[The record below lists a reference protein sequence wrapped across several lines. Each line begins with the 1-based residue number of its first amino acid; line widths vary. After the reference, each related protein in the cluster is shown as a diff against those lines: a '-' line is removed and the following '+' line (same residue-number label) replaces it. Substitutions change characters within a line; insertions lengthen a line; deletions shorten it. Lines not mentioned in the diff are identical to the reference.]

1 MSEHSEPQSGYTAT
15 IAPTEDGG
23 GRTPDLSPPEAAGR
37 WLDRLRARRAESTVA
52 TYDYRLKLFLEWCE
66 EEGVTSVREL
76 TGWDIDEY
84 ERHRRAEGV
93 KNVSLN
99 NELGTLKNF
108 LEYCAQIEVVDEELP
123 EKVEP
128 PEVSAE
134 EDVDDTKLAVEDAKR
149 LFQYYGQ
156 SETDRYSRAHALLT
170 LAWFGG
176 PPRLGAIRALDLS
189 HYNSEEQYLRYHH
202 TPDDDTPLKKQ
213 RDGERA
219 VGLPEEAC
227 EVLDGYIKHDRND
240 VRDEYGR
247 EPLLTSRDGRA
258 SRNAIRAWMYLAT
271 VPCLHSACPHGMD
284 PDSCEYLTYSA
295 ASKCPSSRSP
305 HQVRTGA
312 ITWMRNQ
319 GVPAEVV
326 AERANTSV
334 SVIERHYDKPEHVEK
349 MEKRRRPYLDDL
361 RFVESGGDSG

>member
-1 MSEHSEPQSGYTAT
+1 MSSGRQGGTTYTTT
-15 IAPTEDGG
+15 IAASGDGG
-23 GRTPDLSPPEAAGR
+23 GGVPDLSPDEAVGR
-37 WLDRLRARRAESTVA
+37 WLDRLRSRRAESTVA

-66 EEGVTSVREL
+66 DEGVTSVSEL
-76 TGWDIDEY
+76 TGWDLDEY

-93 KNVSLN
+93 KNVSIN
-99 NELGTLKNF
+99 NELGTLRNF
-108 LEYCAQIEVVDEELP
+108 LEYCAQIEVVDENLP

-134 EDVDDTKLAVEDAKR
+134 EDVDDTRLSAEDAKR
-149 LFQYYGQ
+149 LFQYYDQ
-156 SETDRYSRAHALLT
+156 SERDRYNRDHALLT

-176 PPRLGAIRALDLS
+176 PPRLGAIRSLDLE
-189 HYNSEEQYLRYHH
+189 HYDSEGQYLRYHH
-202 TPDDDTPLKKQ
+202 RPEQDTPLKKQ

-219 VGLPEEAC
+219 VHLPEQAC
-227 EVLDGYIKHDRND
+227 EVLDGYIKTRRYD
-240 VRDEYGR
+240 VRDDYGR

-258 SRNAIRAWMYLAT
+258 SRNAVRAWMYLAT
-271 VPCLHSACPHGMD
+271 VPCLYTECPHGND
-284 PDSCEYLTYSA
+284 PDTCGYLTYSD

-319 GVPAEVV
+319 GMPAEVV

-334 SVIERHYDKPEHVEK
+334 AVIERHYDKPEHVEE
-349 MEKRRRPYLDDL
+349 MEKRRRPHLDDL
-361 RFVESGGDSG
+361 RFSWGDSQ

>member
-1 MSEHSEPQSGYTAT
+1 MSEHSETTKTYTAT
-15 IAPTEDGG
+15 IAPTGDGG
-23 GRTPDLSPPEAAGR
+23 GRVPDLSPSEAAAR
-37 WLDRLRARRAESTVA
+37 WLDHLRSRRAESTVSS
-52 TYDYRLKLFLEWCE
+52 YDYRLRQFIEWCE
-66 EEGVTSVREL
+66 EESITAMSEV
-76 TGWDIDEY
+76 TGWELDEF
-84 ERHRRAEGV
+84 ERYRRGEGIET
-93 KNVSLN
+93 VSLK

-108 LEYCAQIEVVDEELP
+108 LEYCAQIEVVSEELP
-123 EKVEP
+123 EKVNP
-128 PEVSAE
+128 PAVSAE
-134 EDVDDTKLAVEDAKR
+134 DDVDDTKLATEDAKR
-149 LFQYYGQ
+149 LFEYYEQ
-156 SETDRYSRAHALLT
+156 SDEDRYSRAHALLT

-202 TPDDDTPLKKQ
+202 RPADDTPLKKQ
-213 RDGERA
+213 REGERA

-227 EVLDGYIKHDRND
+227 RVLDGYIKHNRVD
-240 VRDEYGR
+240 VRDDVGR
-247 EPLLTSRDGRA
+247 QPLLTSRRGRP
-258 SRNAIRAWMYLAT
+258 SRNAVRGWMYLAT
-271 VPCLHSACPHGMD
+271 VPCLHSACPHGNN
-284 PDSCEYLTYSA
+284 PDTCEFLSYSA

-361 RFVESGGDSG
+361 RFVDNGGDDE